1 MQRAMIRTE
10 RKTEPSW
17 IDVEVV
23 LDRSFVNNDGL
34 DILQEL
40 VATAAPTWISKLR
53 IWRSSRDQRP
63 VDPAKPGALRNAVL
77 AAAVN
82 DPAFLADAMRE
93 KIEVDPVAGAEVET
107 IIRNAYAA
115 PPEVRTRLIEAMKPP
130 R

>member
-1 MQRAMIRTE
+1 MT
-10 RKTEPSW
+10 
-17 IDVEVV
+17 
-23 LDRSFVNNDGL
+23 
-34 DILQEL
+34 
-40 VATAAPTWISKLR
+40 
-53 IWRSSRDQRP
+53 
-63 VDPAKPGALRNAVL
+63 
-77 AAAVN
+77 AAVN